1 MSYPDEV
8 RAYYDRREERDRLES
23 AKGAL
28 ELERTQEILQRH
40 LPPAPRWSPTSVAGR
55 AGTRSGW
62 PVSATGSSTA
72 T

>member
-1 MSYPDEV
+1 MSYPEEV
-8 RAYYDRREERDRLES
+8 SAYYDRREERDRLES

-40 LPPAPRWSPTSVAGR
+40 YRRLPRWSPTSVAVR
-55 AGTRSGW
+55 AVTRSGW
-62 PVSATGSSTA
+62 PVSATGSSIA